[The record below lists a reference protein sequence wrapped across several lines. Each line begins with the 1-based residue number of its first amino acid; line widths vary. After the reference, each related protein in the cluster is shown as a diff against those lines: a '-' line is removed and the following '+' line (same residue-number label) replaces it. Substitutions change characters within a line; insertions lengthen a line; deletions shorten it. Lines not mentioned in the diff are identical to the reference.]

1 MAENVAD
8 KTDKKTALSWQ
19 EIAEIN
25 KRRRAWIE
33 EQRSLRRKNY
43 IAMGFDYKKETAQEY
58 VDRHFLE
65 VSPIEFYDSIFKGCL
80 DAEGEFTKGG
90 YTAIATER
98 VPLPNNKF
106 RFKRY
111 TITRDLIELDSLIQT
126 SENFCF
132 MTPISYAGKASK
144 AANARYLFALAI
156 DIDDIVNKNGEP
168 TGMHELVGQI
178 IQQDIPKPTYI
189 VSSGTGFHLYY
200 VFQEPI
206 PLYRNNVLAIKKIRK
221 KLVKKIWNSYVTNS
235 YTEKKIQYESLWQ
248 NFRIVGT
255 KTKVGTV
262 CRAYKW
268 GDAEEVT
275 LNYLAAFVVD
285 GKNDSEVKQE
295 VGKLLNKFKE
305 KPNYTFDDLLEK
317 FPDWTERHFD
327 LKTRKALKQPKKKYW
342 QCYPGLYDWFY
353 KRLADE
359 VEVGHR
365 YYSLMC
371 LAGYALKCG
380 IEYDK
385 FEEDC
390 WNLFNCY
397 KEKTSNKAN
406 EWTKSDVKAALN
418 CYKHEEL
425 IGMSIDS
432 IKSYSGLNIEK
443 NKRNGLTR
451 KQNLE
456 IARTVRDV
464 KEKASGVIKRR
475 NRKDLEVYMWRYR
488 NPDGTKY
495 RCIKETGLSKKTV
508 YKWWDWNPED

>member
-1 MAENVAD
+1 MENKA
-8 KTDKKTALSWQ
+8 KEALKKPPLSWEQ
-19 EIAEIN
+19 IVEIN
-25 KRRRAWIE
+25 NKRKAWIE
-33 EQRSLRRKNY
+33 EQRSYRRDNY
-43 IAMGFDYKKETAQEY
+43 LKEGFDFKKETAQEY

-65 VSPIEFYDSIFKGCL
+65 VSPIEFYDAIFKGCL
-80 DAEGEFTKGG
+80 DAEGEFNKGA

-98 VPLPNNKF
+98 IPLPNDKF

-111 TITRDLIELDSLIQT
+111 TITQDLIELDSLIQT

-144 AANARYLFALAI
+144 AVNARYLFALAI

-168 TGMHELVGQI
+168 TGMHELVGQV
-178 IQQDIPKPTYI
+178 IQKDIPKPTYI

-206 PLYRNNVLAIKKIRK
+206 PLYKGNVRVISSIRK

-255 KTKVGTV
+255 KTKVGTI

-275 LNYLAAFVVD
+275 LDYLAAFVVE
-285 GKNDSEVKQE
+285 GKNPDDVMVNVSV
-295 VGKLLNKFKE
+295 LLNSVKW
-305 KPNYTFDDLLEK
+305 KPPHSFDELLELY
-317 FPDWTERHFD
+317 PDWTERHFD
-327 LKTRKALKQPKKKYW
+327 LKTKKPLKEQKKKYW
-342 QCYPGLYDWFY
+342 VCNKGLYTWY
-353 KRLADE
+353 LNRLANE
-359 VEVGHR
+359 VQEGHR

-380 IEYDK
+380 VEYDE
-385 FEEDC
+385 FEKDC
-390 WNLFNCY
+390 WELFECY
-397 KEKTSNKAN
+397 KAKSSNEAN
-406 EWTKSDVKAALN
+406 EWTKSDVKSALV
-418 CYKHEEL
+418 CYKHQEL
-425 IGMSIDS
+425 TGLSIDA
-432 IKSYSGLNIEK
+432 IKSYTGINIEK

-456 IARTVRDV
+456 IARKVRDV
-464 KEKASGVIKRR
+464 KEEASGVRKRR
-475 NRKDLEVYMWRYR
+475 KRKVLDVYMWRYS
-488 NPDGTKY
+488 NPEGTKY
-495 RCIKETGLSKKTV
+495 RCIKETGLSKNTV
-508 YKWWDWNPED
+508 KKWWDWKPEG